1 MGASYSRDEM
11 KAIIERAL
19 DAQRARSDDV
29 SHDELLAIGRELG
42 VSGEALESA
51 ARSVR
56 ESRALEAARAE
67 VRERDRRGF
76 VGHLIPFVLVNAA
89 MVATN
94 LATGGAPWFVWSL
107 LGWGIG
113 LLLHARS
120 VYAPAAGEFERRV
133 QRHLEKR
140 RRRDERRAQQQR
152 LEAGVREIGA
162 GVSEVLVSVADAVNA
177 AAKQSRDERSRVR
190 VAPDTAEPP
199 ARGEE
204 VESDARRDEVR
215 ARRER

>member
-19 DAQRARSDDV
+19 DTQRTRSDDV

-56 ESRALEAARAE
+56 ESRALDAARAE
-67 VRERDRRGF
+67 VRARERRGF
-76 VGHLIPFVLVNAA
+76 IGHLIPFVLVNAA
-89 MVATN
+89 MVVTN

-113 LLLHARS
+113 LLMHARS
-120 VYAPAAGEFERRV
+120 VYAPDPAEFERRV
-133 QRHLEKR
+133 QRHLER
-140 RRRDERRAQQQR
+140 QRRRDERREQKRAI
-152 LEAGVREIGA
+152 EAGVREIGA

-190 VAPDTAEPP
+190 VAPEAGADEARDADEAE
-199 ARGEE
+199 AQRD
-204 VESDARRDEVR
+204 DAR